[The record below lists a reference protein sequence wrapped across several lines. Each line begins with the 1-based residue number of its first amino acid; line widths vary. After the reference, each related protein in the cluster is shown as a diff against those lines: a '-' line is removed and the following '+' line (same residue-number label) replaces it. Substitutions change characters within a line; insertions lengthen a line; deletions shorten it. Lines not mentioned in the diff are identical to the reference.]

1 MQTKNNSD
9 DETIEA
15 DNKSHTETSGE
26 KNEILSVQR
35 LI

>member
-15 DNKSHTETSGE
+15 DNKSHTETNGE
-26 KNEILSVQR
+26 KMKFCQSR
-35 LI
+35 D